1 MSSFGQQGIG
11 SPFKMQ
17 GYGNMPMPPAMPD
30 AGKQLYGHVSSTDS
44 LNGASFGDTIRHMIG
59 KASET
64 IGSPDALAIES
75 VKTGKIDIHEVMI
88 ALGKAGVAFKMI
100 TAVTQKVVG
109 AFDKLSSMQV

>member
-1 MSSFGQQGIG
+1 MNSFSQQGLG

-17 GYGNMPMPPAMPD
+17 GYGNMPMPPTMPD

-44 LNGASFGDTIRHMIG
+44 INTGSFGDTIRNMLN
-59 KASET
+59 KANATMGVPEQLT
-64 IGSPDALAIES
+64 IEA
-75 VKTGKIDIHEVMI
+75 VKTGKVDIHEVMI
-88 ALGKAGVAFKMI
+88 ALGKSGVAFKLI